1 MGKKLCEVNLLQFT
15 FSRKLIFPD
24 EYVAL
29 IDNFLKIFSPNSD
42 YGIWLRFYKD
52 CFLDELWNYNI
63 YIHRLRFIK

>member
-29 IDNFLKIFSPNSD
+29 IDHFLKIFFPQ
-42 YGIWLRFYKD
+42 LR
-52 CFLDELWNYNI
+52 LWHLVKI
-63 YIHRLRFIK
+63 LQRLFSG